1 MKKGAVIGIV
11 MVIII
16 ISAGFFLLNYAHKE
30 SINRTMETVCAD
42 HNTPEKCSSYTEC
55 GWISNESKCSLMNIT
70 RDDEELNQTPEENN
84 TSGNILNSLSNSIC
98 NQLPTS
104 SEFDLEDDD
113 NYYCLAVVNRNTSF
127 CEEINKDDAGM
138 PDPYETPEDLNDKT
152 PFNIC
157 WAISG
162 RDSSYCK
169 KTSKEDAKKTC
180 YNTLSQLVGD
190 INICSEI
197 DYDSH
202 EKQQCYFNFV
212 NALYWENK
220 SEKITASDCDKVG
233 MNGGN
238 QDKKTCLALKERDVS
253 LCGGNPSCLTFFPQK
268 LSFCNGAA
276 FKDEDECIRDRAMS
290 TKNLSICGTISE
302 QAGRDDCYLDFSGH
316 LQPNITICD
325 KIIGMQVKRGCY
337 INAAINLA
345 K

>member
-1 MKKGAVIGIV
+1 MKKGVIIGIV
-11 MVIII
+11 VGVII
-16 ISAGFFLLNYAHKE
+16 ISAGFFLLNYLSKE
-30 SINRTMETVCAD
+30 SVNNTSETVCED
-42 HNTPEKCSSYTEC
+42 HNTLEKCSSYNEC
-55 GWISNESKCSLMNIT
+55 EWISNESKCSLINIT
-70 RDDEELNQTPEENN
+70 KDDEELNQTPEENN

-104 SEFDLEDDD
+104 SEFGSDDT
-113 NYYCLAVVNRNTSF
+113 YYCFAVVNRNTSF
-127 CEEINKDDAGM
+127 CEKMFEDDTGV
-138 PDPYETPEDLNDKT
+138 PDPSETPEEFNDKT

-157 WAISG
+157 LAISG

-169 KTSKEDAKKTC
+169 NLTKQDSKKIC
-180 YNTLSQLVGD
+180 YNTLSQLVGN

-197 DYDSH
+197 DYDSN

-220 SEKITASDCDKVG
+220 SEKITTADCDKVG

-238 QDKKTCLALKERDVS
+238 QDKKTCFALKEQDVS

-268 LSFCNGAA
+268 LSFCDGVT

-290 TKNLSICGTISE
+290 AKNLSICGTISE

-316 LQPNITICD
+316 LQPSITICD

-337 INAAINLA
+337 INVAINLA